1 MNDPADSR
9 PPRGSD
15 NALELRV
22 RALSKTQAPSRGPCL
37 RAVEDDLNRADG
49 ISERFLVRVGMKLDD
64 RNLGRQRLR
73 DVVA

>member
-1 MNDPADSR
+1 M
-9 PPRGSD
+9 
-15 NALELRV
+15 
-22 RALSKTQAPSRGPCL
+22 